1 VGIEEFQKMDF
12 DLRLGGSGG
21 DYDPDDGLVDWM
33 QTASK
38 FNGPT
43 RNKDEMPFGFF
54 SETEADA
61 LTDQQ
66 AVTAKPEDRK
76 ALVQAA
82 NAITSNKVACG
93 FLYHPVDILV
103 HSTAVTV
110 PAEARIPG
118 LHELDRISLA

>member
-1 VGIEEFQKMDF
+1 MDI

-33 QTASK
+33 QTDSK
-38 FNGPT
+38 FNGPD
-43 RNKDEMPFGFF
+43 RDKAMMPFGFW

-61 LTDQQ
+61 ATEEQS
-66 AVTAKPEDRK
+66 VTADPAHARV
-76 ALVQAA
+76 LVQKA

-93 FLYHPVDILV
+93 FLYHPVDVLV
-103 HSTAVTV
+103 HSTTV
-110 PAEARIPG
+110 IVPEDARIPG